1 VAGSPDTRPIDVAEA
16 AEAADADHVAPVV
29 AEKPDPATPEPAAEA
44 AKAEPA
50 GIFDPPVEPYEEPY
64 EEPYPPVKPRK
75 PQGDEPLEEPVD
87 PIPFDPDDPGE
98 SLPPNV
104 LPARGEGGGGGA
116 NRRLFVGGAV
126 AAAAIVAYAGAAW
139 ALSGSVARD
148 TTVGGVALGG
158 LGRDAAVKRLDT
170 AAAAATGSVPVKAGA
185 RTATIDLAGAGLAV
199 DSAATV
205 DELVGFSLSPVAL
218 WRHVAGGGEHPAVEK
233 GDAAGLPKTLDALA
247 AQVRTPAKDATVT
260 LTGGKPA
267 VTPAVVGTDLD
278 TAAAA
283 DTIRANWLGGRRPI
297 VLPVRQAQPKVT
309 QAAADAA
316 LRDVATPALAGPL
329 DVVVGTKTVTLA
341 PAALA
346 PALAVTPDAA
356 GTLGLR
362 VDGAKLRAAVL
373 AAAPEIGVVPKDA
386 RIELR
391 GGRPVVVP
399 GVAGVTID
407 PTALATA
414 ARPALAAADRQ
425 RRRATVQT
433 AVREPELTTE
443 EATALGVKEQVSTFA
458 TILTSNSL
466 RTENLRV
473 AAKTVNGTLV
483 MPGETFSL
491 NGVLGERTR
500 AKGYNEAPA
509 INGGRLVRD
518 VGGGVSQMA
527 TTIFNNVF
535 FSGLKDVHHKPH
547 SFYISRYPEGREATV
562 NWPTVDLKWQN
573 DSPYAVLIQAWVDT
587 KVHVSFWSTKVW
599 DIEAG
604 KSERSNFRSPGTVYD
619 PSPGCVSQ
627 DANGGFD
634 VAVQRIFKKNGATVK
649 TETFR
654 TSYIAE
660 DRVVCGPKPGEAKPG
675 G

>member
-1 VAGSPDTRPIDVAEA
+1 M
-16 AEAADADHVAPVV
+16 
-29 AEKPDPATPEPAAEA
+29 
-44 AKAEPA
+44 
-50 GIFDPPVEPYEEPY
+50 
-64 EEPYPPVKPRK
+64 
-75 PQGDEPLEEPVD
+75 
-87 PIPFDPDDPGE
+87 PFDPEDPGE

-104 LPARGEGGGGGA
+104 LPARGEDGGGGT
-116 NRRLFVGGAV
+116 NRRLLVGGAV
-126 AAAAIVAYAGAAW
+126 AAAAIVAYAAAAW
-139 ALSGSVARD
+139 ATSGSVARE

-158 LGRDAAVKRLDT
+158 LGREAAVQRLD
-170 AAAAATGSVPVKAGA
+170 AAAATASGSVPVKAGD
-185 RTATIDLAGAGLAV
+185 RTATVDLTAAGLAV
-199 DSAATV
+199 DSSATV
-205 DELVGFSLSPVAL
+205 DELVGFSLNPVSL
-218 WRHVAGGGEHPAVEK
+218 WRHVAGGGEREAVEK
-233 GDAAGLPKTLDALA
+233 GDAAGLPKALDALA
-247 AQVRTPAKDATVT
+247 AQVRKPAKDATIT

-283 DTIRANWLGGRRPI
+283 DTIRATWLSGSRPI
-297 VLPVRQAQPKVT
+297 VLPVKQVQPKVT
-309 QAAADAA
+309 QAAADAG
-316 LRDVATPALAGPL
+316 LRDVATPAVSGPL
-329 DVVVGTKTVTLA
+329 DVVVGTRTVTLA

-346 PALAVTPDAA
+346 PALAVTPDDS

-399 GVAGVTID
+399 AVAGVTID
-407 PTALATA
+407 PAALAEA

-425 RRRATVQT
+425 QRRATVQT
-433 AVREPELTTE
+433 TVREPELTTQ
-443 EATALGVKEQVSTFA
+443 EATALGVKEQVSTFS
-458 TILTSNSL
+458 TNLTANSL

-473 AAKTVNGTLV
+473 AARTVNGTLV

-509 INGGRLVRD
+509 INSGRLVRD

-535 FSGLKDVHHKPH
+535 FSGLKDVYHKPH

-573 DSPYAVLIQAWVDT
+573 DSPYAVMIQAWVDD
-587 KVHVSFWSTKVW
+587 KVNVSFWSTKVW
-599 DIEAG
+599 DIDAS
-604 KSERSNFRSPGTVYD
+604 KSGRSNFRSPETIYD
-619 PSPGCVSQ
+619 PKPSCVAQEAQS
-627 DANGGFD
+627 GFD
-634 VAVQRIFKKNGATVK
+634 VTVTRLFKRNGAVVK
-649 TETFR
+649 TEKFHS
-654 TSYIAE
+654 SYIAE
-660 DRVVCGPKPGEAKPG
+660 DRVVCGPKPGDEKPPQD
-675 G
+675 